1 MWNAS
6 RNSRAVT
13 TAIGQAADGATDSRH
28 RQGMNEAYSRT
39 TPISAQKPVPPAP
52 QPPLNSGPR
61 SDIRALDSG
70 RGKSGSPE
78 PCARLL
84 QAVPDLSPI
93 YQRLN
98 DVFHIRS
105 DRQHY
110 RRDL

>member
-13 TAIGQAADGATDSRH
+13 APIGQAADGATDSQH
-28 RQGMNEAYSRT
+28 RQEMNETYSRPA
-39 TPISAQKPVPPAP
+39 PISAQKNQSPAAL

-70 RGKSGSPE
+70 RGKSGIPE
-78 PCARLL
+78 QCAPPPPSRSG
-84 QAVPDLSPI
+84 LSPI

-98 DVFHIRS
+98 DV
-105 DRQHY
+105 
-110 RRDL
+110 